1 MDKQDRYTARQER
14 LLGEEIGKIYRRAGR
29 KARALLDAFMK
40 PYAAESERMADRVE
54 AGEIPKAEYQA
65 WLQREVFAGAAWD
78 RTLREVATAF
88 VGADTNARAAVGDTD
103 RTVFR
108 EAANRTAREIGEH
121 TKGAVSFDI
130 YDEKTVDRLLQDD
143 PQLLPEWKI
152 DESKDYTWN
161 EKRVNSVL
169 TRGIVTGLSAPKIA
183 RELSGELATSNEKKM
198 RMLARTAITGA
209 ENAGR
214 VERMKETEA
223 MGVTVLKK
231 WLSVHDART
240 RDAHAELDGQTAKPD
255 EPFKSALGNI
265 MFPGDPAA
273 HPANVYNC
281 RCTLTYVYPDF
292 D

>member
-1 MDKQDRYTARQER
+1 MGR
-14 LLGEEIGKIYRRAGR
+14 EIGKIYRRAGKKVR
-29 KARALLDAFMK
+29 DLMDAFMK
-40 PYAAESERMADRVE
+40 PYGAECEKMLEQVE
-54 AGEIPKAEYQA
+54 AGTATEAQYQA
-65 WLQREVFAGAAWD
+65 WLQREVFAGGRWNE
-78 RTLREVATAF
+78 TLRRVTECYT
-88 VGADTNARAAVGDTD
+88 GADAEARAAVGDKD
-103 RTVFR
+103 REVFL
-108 EAANRTAREIGEH
+108 EASNYTAKEIGKN
-121 TKGAVSFDI
+121 TKGTVTFDI

-143 PQLLPEWKI
+143 PQLLPEWRI
-152 DESKDYTWN
+152 DEPKDYVWN
-161 EKRVNSVL
+161 EKRVNSTV
-169 TRGIVTGLSAPKIA
+169 TSGIVSGKSVHEIGQD
-183 RELSGELATSNEKKM
+183 LSGELATKNAKKM
-198 RMLARTAITGA
+198 EMFARTALTGA

-255 EPFKSALGNI
+255 EPFRSALGNI